1 LRYICGM
8 RILLLIVL
16 GLLSSLALATEVYR
30 WVDDQGQVHFSDRP
44 LEGGEKV
51 EIRPQIELGTP
62 DVQPRARRE
71 ASADSADEAAAR
83 YQSLEIISPAQEEV
97 LWNIEGQLDV
107 SMRLQ
112 PRLQEGHSVELLLD
126 GNPVEG
132 MQRGSMQARLS
143 EVFRGVHVLR
153 ASVRDRNGRL
163 LIESQPR
170 TFAVQQTSILNR
182 AGGG

>member
-1 LRYICGM
+1 M
-8 RILLLIVL
+8 RILLLIVF

-71 ASADSADEAAAR
+71 ASADSAEEAATR
-83 YQSLEIISPAQEEV
+83 YRSLEIISPSQEEV

-107 SMRLQ
+107 SLRLQ
-112 PRLQEGHSVELLLD
+112 PRLQQGHSVELLLD

-132 MQRGSMQARLS
+132 MQPGSMQARLS
-143 EVFRGVHVLR
+143 EVFRGVHVLK
-153 ASVRDRNGRL
+153 ANVRDRNGRM